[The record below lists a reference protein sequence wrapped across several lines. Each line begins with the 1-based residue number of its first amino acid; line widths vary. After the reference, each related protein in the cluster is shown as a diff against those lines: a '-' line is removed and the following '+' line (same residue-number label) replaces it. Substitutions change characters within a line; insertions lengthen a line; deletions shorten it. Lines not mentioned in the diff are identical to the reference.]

1 MTGRALRRFWTE
13 WQKLAADIG
22 DFQARLVLTVFYWTV
37 MLPFGLLVRLVLR
50 PMQTRPVPGAI
61 RWLPRATPVP
71 GLPGVQRQY

>member
-50 PMQTRPVPGAI
+50 PMRT
-61 RWLPRATPVP
+61 
-71 GLPGVQRQY
+71 RQY